1 MRHTGVALLCWL
13 IGSSAWAATITIRTP
28 ITESEKQ
35 KLDAFIAGRPITS
48 IKDYRSTQL
57 DSIAPLE
64 QFLFRKAVLLG
75 GLDARFEDFIV
86 PTSARARESLRN
98 GAVLAGGTAQWHVY
112 YPAVQDTIL
121 ESDEVIKC
129 GWYEKGLYTA
139 RSRLSDYAISTDRD
153 LSKYVVVTSK
163 TWEVDWATLSS
174 MPFAAVHSAPTRA
187 TQFKMVV
194 GGRGDFTLQDF
205 SSRADLSIEEQGVT
219 LFPVPGVKIAL
230 SGTRHFWV
238 YKDDPA
244 SSAVFEALQR
254 GLRLMHQQ
262 GEIKRALSESGIRN
276 ATVESW
282 VPLTAP

>member
-1 MRHTGVALLCWL
+1 MRIIGIALLCCL
-13 IGSSAWAATITIRTP
+13 IGSSTWATPITIRTP

-35 KLDAFIAGRPITS
+35 KLDAFIAGRRIAS
-48 IKDYRSTQL
+48 ISDYRSAQL

-86 PTSARARESLRN
+86 PTSARARESLRS

-112 YPAVQDTIL
+112 HAAVQDKVL
-121 ESDEVIKC
+121 ESDEVIKR
-129 GWYEKGLYTA
+129 GWYEKGLYTTQ
-139 RSRLSDYAISTDRD
+139 SRLSHYAIRTDHD
-153 LSKYVVVTSK
+153 VAKYVIVTSK
-163 TWEVDWATLSS
+163 TWEVDWATLNA
-174 MPFAAVHSAPTRA
+174 MPFALVHSAPTRA
-187 TQFKMVV
+187 TQFKMVA

-219 LFPVPGVKIAL
+219 LFPVPGIKIAL

-244 SSAVFEALQR
+244 SSIVFEALQR
-254 GLRLMHQQ
+254 GLQLLHQQ
-262 GEIKRALSESGIRN
+262 GEIKRALTESGVRN
-276 ATVESW
+276 ATVDGW
-282 VPLTAP
+282 TLLNPP